1 METLKMVSLANLI
14 LLLGGIFLL
23 ILGLFQIFSK
33 SWFNKGMEFMSK
45 LLGGPVKGSDSVNK
59 FGGVMLIIAGTF
71 MLAAYLFIQQRLA
84 SFF

>member
-1 METLKMVSLANLI
+1 
-14 LLLGGIFLL
+14 
-23 ILGLFQIFSK
+23 
-33 SWFNKGMEFMSK
+33 MEFMSK

-84 SFF
+84 SFY